1 MANIHS
7 QKKRILRAE
16 RERLENRRYTSTI
29 KTFFRRLEAA
39 VAAGDAETAQTEH
52 RSLVRT
58 IDKAVKRGALHRNTG
73 ARKKSRAARLL
84 RGDRRGLSRP
94 APAPRLDLTRPAGEH
109 RRMSELTA
117 SGSAI
122 DDLPDMWDGFMR
134 MVRPGLGLTAFGAN
148 IMNLPPDYSTRS
160 HDESRS
166 GQEELYVRLAGSGW
180 IVLDDSGEQ
189 LALDAEHLC
198 AVGPGTARALASGPR
213 ACACSSSARR
223 PAAATSRVD

>member
-39 VAAGDAETAQTEH
+39 VAAGDADTAQTEH
-52 RSLVRT
+52 LSLVRT

-84 RGDRRGLSRP
+84 RRGLSLP
-94 APAPRLDLTRPAGEH
+94 PPLDLTRPAGEH
-109 RRMSELTA
+109 RRMSKLTA

-160 HDESRS
+160 HDESGS

-180 IVLDDSGEQ
+180 IVLDDSGEK
-189 LALDAEHLC
+189 LALDQEHLC
-198 AVGPGTARALASGPR
+198 AVGPGTARALASGPEGLR
-213 ACACSSSARR
+213 VLIVGSAPGRGYE
-223 PAAATSRVD
+223 PVDYGS